1 MKENPVSRNASG
13 RFNIPGSRN
22 VELDLGT
29 NDPALYV
36 VVTKEIDP
44 NLPAASADGVPI
56 QWFAAFGVRLL
67 NKDKSLGDYAN
78 IKYTIIMDAL
88 PAGKRLFAYYGG
100 KLHERK
106 FTTSGTKTRFDLE
119 VGDPPIGFGP

>member
-1 MKENPVSRNASG
+1 MKYKGINYDVGTTTINGELSRKV
-13 RFNIPGSRN
+13 F
-22 VELDLGT
+22 DLE
-29 NDPALYV
+29 
-36 VVTKEIDP
+36 VVTKEIAP